1 MLDILRTYLTDAAS
15 PENLEMIQE
24 AHASLDV
31 FGIQDYQDDFVQLLM
46 LDDAVD
52 HGETVQNIY
61 DCTRNWQVNVLKL
74 LGVEVSEDA
83 RVDHL
88 TRLLNALHA
97 VEIFEDPTLILERG
111 SLELHPEELLAEIL
125 ATASH
130 TPPEE
135 WLVDIETVS
144 QMLIQKILE
153 NASQHAT
160 IIANGNIEEDEH
172 RKKYI
177 NTYKDFRQNLF
188 QNRTKAVLL
197 MDKYFEQGMDVGYPY
212 VVYLNLAG
220 TEIGTLEVIDCAAN
234 MISMALISTDGH
246 DRPREVIK
254 AHLEHYVQDLDV
266 LTKVDIAVNELLLR
280 FQIDMTSGVKQ
291 A

>member
-1 MLDILRTYLTDAAS
+1 
-15 PENLEMIQE
+15 
-24 AHASLDV
+24 
-31 FGIQDYQDDFVQLLM
+31 M

-61 DCTRNWQVNVLKL
+61 DCTRNWQVNVLKM
-74 LGVEVSEDA
+74 LGIEVSEDS

-88 TRLLNALHA
+88 TRLLNGVHT
-97 VEIFEDPTLILERG
+97 VETFEDPFLILERG
-111 SLELHPEELLAEIL
+111 GLELQPVELLAEIL
-125 ATASH
+125 AVTSH
-130 TPPEE
+130 IPPED
-135 WLVDIETVS
+135 WLVDLEDVS

-160 IIANGNIEEDEH
+160 IINNAKVEEDTH

-177 NTYKDFRQNLF
+177 TTYKDFRRNLIH
-188 QNRTKAVLL
+188 NRTKAVLL

-212 VVYLNLAG
+212 VVYLNLTGAQ
-220 TEIGTLEVIDCAAN
+220 IGTLEAIDCAAN

-254 AHLEHYVQDLDV
+254 AHLEHYIQDLDV

-291 A
+291 GLDR